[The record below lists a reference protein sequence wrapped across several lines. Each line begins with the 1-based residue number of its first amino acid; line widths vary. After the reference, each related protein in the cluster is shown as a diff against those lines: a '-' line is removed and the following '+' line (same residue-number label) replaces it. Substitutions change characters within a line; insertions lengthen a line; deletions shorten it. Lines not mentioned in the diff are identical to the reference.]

1 MTTGVSAI
9 TVAIGARAYVWGQL
23 KLRGMKSVLTLQ
35 PSVLSSR
42 ATLVAGIGAA
52 IALSAL
58 ASLSP
63 APPPD
68 VSAAQTPR
76 VRAPLAA
83 PVAYEP
89 LVISRADSFIR

>member
-1 MTTGVSAI
+1 
-9 TVAIGARAYVWGQL
+9 
-23 KLRGMKSVLTLQ
+23 VLTFQ

-63 APPPD
+63 APPH
-68 VSAAQTPR
+68 VSTAQTPP
-76 VRAPLAA
+76 VRAPMAA
-83 PVAYEP
+83 VAYSHDP
-89 LVISRADSFIR
+89 LVISRADNLIR